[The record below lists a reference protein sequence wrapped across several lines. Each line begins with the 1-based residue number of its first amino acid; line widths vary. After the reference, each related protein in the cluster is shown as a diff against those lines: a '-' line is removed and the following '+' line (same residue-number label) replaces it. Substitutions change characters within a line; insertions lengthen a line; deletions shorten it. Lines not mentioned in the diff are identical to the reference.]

1 MRSGRA
7 EGKPEPVR
15 DLRELRAAR
24 AHQLGGLGE
33 GLAPAGSHLR
43 FGRDQLADEVV
54 VDGTPGSGR
63 LHVLEAV
70 DQRERLRIEERELL
84 LDRDRQIGA
93 ALEGRPRLLEQ
104 LLVGNLLR
112 FTH

>member
-1 MRSGRA
+1 MAPRA
-7 EGKPEPVR
+7 SPSPLG

-24 AHQLGGLGE
+24 AHPLRRLRE
-33 GLAPAGSHLR
+33 GLAPAGPHLR
-43 FGRDQLADEVV
+43 LGRDQLADEVV
-54 VDGTPGSGR
+54 VDGAPGRGS

-70 DQRERLRIEERELL
+70 DQRERLRVEERELL

-93 ALEGRPRLLEQ
+93 ALEGRARLLEQ
-104 LLVGNLLR
+104 LLVRNLLR